1 MSRRVAV
8 TGIGL
13 MSALGTT
20 REAVWDGLV
29 DGRCGIAD
37 VTLFDPAGYRSRKA
51 AEIPPYD
58 RDPAFSPK
66 AWQRLSRSD
75 QIAVIA
81 AREALTDAGLLDS
94 TTPSDRIGVMLGSG
108 TADLLRNE
116 EWFAETRTRGIR
128 RATPSKI
135 FDHFPSTPTDVV
147 ATCFGFEGLKSSVLS
162 ACSSGTV
169 AIGYAAD
176 AIQSGLID
184 AALAGASDTLCRLTF
199 SGFNALR
206 LVDTEPCRP
215 FCRTRQGMN
224 LGEAAAML
232 VLEDMAVARKR
243 GALIYAEVAGYGV
256 RCEAYHPTAPEPE
269 GKAIAAL
276 IEDALQAARLPADA
290 IEHVNAHG
298 TATTQNDQAE
308 ARGLRRVFGDR
319 VPRLPVTSIKSM
331 VGHCLAAA
339 GAIEAAALAMSIARG
354 VVPPTASFR
363 ERDPECDVDIVAH
376 QARRDA
382 VVVRPVDLARIRRQR
397 RRDRHACERTDMTGA
412 IPERVQR
419 EEPAGPWTSA
429 TLWTSRGANLNQRWS
444 RTSRKNTATHAR
456 VARSG
461 RQ

>member
-29 DGRCGIAD
+29 AGRCGIAD
-37 VTLFDPAGYRSRKA
+37 VTLFAGTGFRSRKA
-51 AEIPPYD
+51 AEIPRYD
-58 RDPAFSPK
+58 PDQAFSAK

-81 AREALTDAGLLDS
+81 AREALTDAGLLEGN
-94 TTPSDRIGVMLGSG
+94 TPGDRIGVILGTG
-108 TADLLRNE
+108 TGDLMRNE

-128 RATPSKI
+128 RASPSKI
-135 FDHFPSTPTDVV
+135 FDHFPSTPADVV
-147 ATCFGFEGLKSSVLS
+147 AACFGFEGLKSSVLS

-176 AIQSGLID
+176 AIRSGQVD
-184 AALAGASDTLCRLTF
+184 AAVAGASDALCRLTF

-232 VLEDMAVARKR
+232 VLEDMAGARKR
-243 GALIYAEVAGYGV
+243 GATIYAEVAGYGV
-256 RCEAYHPTAPEPE
+256 RCEAYHPTAPEPD
-269 GKAIAAL
+269 GKAVAAL

-290 IEHVNAHG
+290 IDHVNAHG
-298 TATTQNDQAE
+298 TATLQNDQAE

-319 VPRLPVTSIKSM
+319 ASRLPVTSIKSM

-339 GAIEAAALAMSIARG
+339 GAIEAATLAMSLDRG
-354 VVPPTASFR
+354 VVPPTVSFR

-376 QARRDA
+376 EA
-382 VVVRPVDLARIRRQR
+382 RPVRLSCGVSTSLAFGGNDAAIVM
-397 RRDRHACERTDMTGA
+397 RTIGK
-412 IPERVQR
+412 R
-419 EEPAGPWTSA
+419 
-429 TLWTSRGANLNQRWS
+429 
-444 RTSRKNTATHAR
+444 
-456 VARSG
+456 
-461 RQ
+461 